1 MLRPAVQFHKV
12 FKVEQEGETVVVIP
26 QGHPIAFRYNEIHVE
41 ANAVIRLLDDA
52 GLKNVVLDFTVTDY
66 ASSMIIGALIRMA
79 RKVTNQGGQAVMCH
93 ANENM
98 FEILTTMN
106 LLKLWPYYETR
117 EEALAALGALAN

>member
-52 GLKNVVLDFTVTDY
+52 GLKNVVLDFSVADY
-66 ASSMIIGALIRMA
+66 ASSMILGAMIRMA
-79 RKVTNQGGQAVMCH
+79 RKVTNEGGQAVMCH

-98 FEILTTMN
+98 LDILTTMN
-106 LLKLWPYYETR
+106 LIKLWPYYATR
-117 EEALAALGALAN
+117 EEAVAAISAVAS